1 MARRKKNSALKQLGY
16 VCAALVALEVGYLVF
31 YPHPE
36 PVSIKDAIQAQLDRQ
51 SSLDEKRK
59 EQLRIQLSISDY
71 QAKEGKLPDNLQALV
86 PVYFDDVPK
95 VPGSSEPFDYHKVDT
110 KYYVDE
116 KSAIAA
122 IKSTGSTAAKSKS
135 GKVVLTTNDEAA
147 PLPPEVQQALIASLK
162 DEGALQLVATVYDPT
177 GKRDPFR
184 PFDFAPVTPIDE
196 SKSPLERYDVNQLK
210 LTAVITS
217 ADGSPA
223 ATVENQAG
231 KGFIVKKGMKMGLNS
246 GEVVEI
252 KPDRIIVIETSFD
265 FTGQKKTKNIELRL
279 RTKDQ
284 EDLRLG
290 KSFQ

>member
-16 VCAALVALEVGYLVF
+16 VCGVLVALEVAYLVF
-31 YPHPE
+31 FPHPE
-36 PVSIKDAIQAQLDRQ
+36 PVSIKNAIQAQLDNQ

-95 VPGSSEPFDYHKVDT
+95 VPGSNDPFEYHKVDT

-122 IKSTGSTAAKSKS
+122 IKSTGSTTAAPKS
-135 GKVVLTTNDEAA
+135 GKVVLSSDETT

-184 PFDFAPVTPIDE
+184 PFDFAPVTAIDE
-196 SKSPLERYDVNQLK
+196 SKTPLERYDVNQLK

-223 ATVENQAG
+223 ATVENQVG

-252 KPDRIIVIETSFD
+252 KPDRIIVVETTYD

-284 EDLRLG
+284 EDQRLG
-290 KSFQ
+290 KGFTQ